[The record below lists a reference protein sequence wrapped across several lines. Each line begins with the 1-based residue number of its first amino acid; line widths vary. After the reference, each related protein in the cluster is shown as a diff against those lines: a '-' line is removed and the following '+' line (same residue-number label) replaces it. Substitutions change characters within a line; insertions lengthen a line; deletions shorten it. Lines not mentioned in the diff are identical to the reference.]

1 MPKTFTRLPIFVFL
15 TFVILLAACTQTIV
29 TETPTTVPV
38 GVTQADTAVPSAI
51 DTATA
56 TEEFIPVVPK
66 NATETILISM
76 EEDGYA
82 HLFSYKPTED
92 TLIRLTNGD
101 WSDITPAPSPD
112 GKKIAFASNRFGHW
126 DLFLMDLS
134 SGEVTQLTDTPEYE
148 GSPTWSPDGSFIAYE
163 AYLDDNLEIVVGPAD
178 NPTKDA
184 IRLTSSPTADYSP
197 TWAPGGRQIAFISNG
212 DVMLADLDRTQDA
225 RFQNLSNTPLAIESH
240 PVWSPDGSKLAW
252 ATSSQNVGRSGIYI
266 WDATR
271 QLPAQWIGDGDLP
284 AWNAFGDQIITT
296 VIGPNT
302 NYITTY
308 AINGTIL
315 QPLTPFPHQVNALVW
330 ANLVMAE
337 PSSVKT
343 FEQAA
348 QFTPAPLWAASG
360 SPVGEGV
367 TSRWSVVDLSDVQAP
382 YPQLSDLADEA
393 FNALRQ
399 RVLTAAGWDALA
411 SLENAFVP
419 LTSDLDPG
427 FGEDWLYTG
436 RAFAINSLMTN
447 AGWMVAVRED
457 FGEQTYWRLY
467 VRTQIQ
473 DGSIG
478 IPLHNV
484 PWDLRA
490 RYNLDPKVYEQGGTY
505 SDVPSGYWVDVTSI
519 ASQYGWQRL
528 PALSNWRTFYRGA
541 RFTEFALTDNLDWYS
556 AMLQLYPPEV
566 LVTPTPLLPPTL
578 TPTRTPTVTP
588 SPTNTRTPRP
598 TPTRY
603 TATPSKTPTP
613 TSTPTTSATPPTV
626 IP

>member
-1 MPKTFTRLPIFVFL
+1 MPKTFTRLSIFVFL
-15 TFVILLAACTQTIV
+15 IVVVTLAACSQTIV
-29 TETPTTVPV
+29 TETSTSAPA
-38 GVTQADTAVPSAI
+38 GVTQVDTAEAPVI
-51 DTATA
+51 DVATA

-82 HLFSYKPTED
+82 HLFLYKPSDGSLT
-92 TLIRLTNGD
+92 RLTNGD
-101 WSDITPAPSPD
+101 WSDITPSPSPD
-112 GKKIAFASNRFGHW
+112 GKKIGFASNRFGFW

-134 SGEVTQLTDTPEYE
+134 NGEVTQLTDTPEYE
-148 GSPTWSPDGSFIAYE
+148 GTPTWSPDGSFVAYE
-163 AYLDDNLEIVVGPAD
+163 AYRDDNLEIVVGPAD
-178 NPTKDA
+178 EPTKNA

-212 DVMLADLDRTQDA
+212 DVMLADLDRTEDA
-225 RFQNLSNTPLAIESH
+225 RFQNLSNTPLAVESH
-240 PVWSPDGSKLAW
+240 PIWSPDGLKLAW
-252 ATSSQNVGRSGIYI
+252 ATTSQNVGRSGIYI

-296 VIGPNT
+296 VVGPNL

-308 AINGTIL
+308 SIDGTTL

-337 PSSVKT
+337 PSSVKI

-348 QFTPAPLWAASG
+348 QFTPAPLWAMNG
-360 SPVGEGV
+360 LPVGEGIAR
-367 TSRWSVVDLSDVQAP
+367 RWAVVDLNDVQAP

-399 RVLTAAGWDALA
+399 RILTAAGWDALA

-484 PWDLRA
+484 PWDLRS
-490 RYNLDPKVYEQGGTY
+490 RYNLDPQVYEQGGTY
-505 SDVPSGYWVDVTSI
+505 SEVPSGYWVDVTSL

-541 RFTEFALTDNLDWYS
+541 RFTEFALTDNIDWYT

-566 LVTPTPLLPPTL
+566 LVTPTRLLPPTL
-578 TPTRTPTVTP
+578 TPTRTPTNTP
-588 SPTNTRTPRP
+588 TPTNTRTPRP

-613 TSTPTTSATPPTV
+613 SNTPTPSATPPTV